1 MINANNPEINI
12 DELMEKIR
20 AEVAKRHSQ
29 SQSVETTQSETKT
42 TYKELPYIAPTFNY
56 NFIHLETLLRNAE
69 SRAIARTKWPDHL
82 SKFPYNF
89 IKPIQVIAFKILNF
103 IFKDQREVNFN
114 VIRALKESVALNR
127 QLIEQ
132 IKDLKTQIEYLN
144 AVDARL
150 EGIEERF
157 STVDTCLQVMEE
169 GLGVV
174 SNRVPGINED
184 LNNFNSWIGGI
195 QKRLDAVNNQDHL
208 INEHLS
214 TVDSHIQG
222 LNEHLSTVDSH
233 IQGLNEHLGTVDAR
247 IQGLNEHLGTVN
259 SHVQNL
265 HEQHLRN
272 DSFLKNDLVQQ
283 KRLITMFLEEAQ
295 RRLKEPLS
303 KEHLETFVKEEQHL
317 LDAFYVAFE
326 NQFRGTREDIHNRLK
341 VYLPLLEEAKVG
353 TPDSLIL
360 DVGCGRGEWLE
371 LLRESGY
378 TAKGIDINRVMLQQC
393 RAIGLD
399 VIESDVI
406 EYLQSL
412 PDASLGAVTGF
423 HIIEHLPF
431 ETLMKLFT
439 ETVRVLKPEGLVIFE
454 TPNPDNILVGS
465 NAFYTD
471 PTHRN
476 PLPSPTIK
484 FIAESF
490 GLCKVK
496 IMNLH
501 PLENQKLA
509 VDGSLLAERFNQYF
523 YGPQDYSLIGYK
535 HG

>member
-1 MINANNPEINI
+1 MMNANNPEINI

-20 AEVAKRHSQ
+20 AEVAKRDSQ
-29 SQSVETTQSETKT
+29 SQSQETTEQSESMKT
-42 TYKELPYIAPTFNY
+42 TYKLELPYIAPTFNY

-82 SKFPYNF
+82 SKFPYNLS
-89 IKPIQVIAFKILNF
+89 KPIQIITLKILNF
-103 IFKDQREVNFN
+103 LFKDQREVNFN

-132 IKDLKTQIEYLN
+132 IKDLRAQIECLG
-144 AVDARL
+144 AVNTRL
-150 EGIEERF
+150 QGIEERL
-157 STVDTCLQVMEE
+157 SAVDSYLEVMKES
-169 GLGVV
+169 LGVV
-174 SNRVPGINED
+174 CHRVPEINED
-184 LNNFNSWIGGI
+184 LNHFSSWIGVV
-195 QKRLDAVNNQDHL
+195 QERLDAVNSQEHPR
-208 INEHLS
+208 NEHLK
-214 TVDSHIQG
+214 TVDS
-222 LNEHLSTVDSH
+222 
-233 IQGLNEHLGTVDAR
+233 R
-247 IQGLNEHLGTVN
+247 IQGLNEHLGRVDSRIQGIDENLAIVN
-259 SHVQNL
+259 VKVKNL

-272 DSFLKNDLVQQ
+272 DSFVKNDLIQQ
-283 KRLITMFLEEAQ
+283 KRLITMFLEEVRQQAP
-295 RRLKEPLS
+295 EPIN
-303 KEHLETFVKEEQHL
+303 KKHLETFVKEEQHF

-353 TPDSLIL
+353 TPDSFIL

-378 TAKGIDINRVMLQQC
+378 TAKGIDINRVMLEQC
-393 RAIGLD
+393 RTRELD
-399 VIESDVI
+399 VIESDVLA
-406 EYLQSL
+406 YLQSL

-431 ETLMKLFT
+431 ETLMKLFA

-465 NAFYTD
+465 SGFYTD

-501 PLENQKLA
+501 PSENQKLD
-509 VDGSLLAERFNQYF
+509 VDNSVLAERFNQYF
-523 YGPQDYSLIGYK
+523 YGSQDYSVIGYK